1 MHSNKAEIQEQLQL
15 LSESLSMGTLAPV
28 TRMLNSMKPQ
38 DLAHLLE
45 SSPPK
50 MRHTIWQLVDI
61 ENEGDVLPFLSEE
74 IQKQF
79 LEGLNAE
86 EVLAITEGLETDDI
100 ADILQ
105 QLPNTI
111 IQEVILSMDHQ
122 DRQRVESVLNL
133 DEDSAGGLMST
144 EMITIRAPI
153 TLDVVLRY
161 LRRHQEL
168 PDATDNIYVVNR
180 KDQFIGLLPISRLV
194 TSDPAITVREVMVSD
209 AETIPV
215 DMPKQEVARLFERN
229 IWVSAPVVDTNGVLL
244 GRITID
250 DIVDVIRDEAEH
262 NMLGMAGLSEDED
275 TFASVR
281 KTTPRRAIWLGIN
294 LLTAILAST
303 VIKQFEGTISHI
315 VALAILMPIVASMG
329 GVAGTQ
335 TQTIIIRG
343 IALGQ
348 IGKNNSL
355 WLLSREMLVGLLNGA
370 FWGTAIAIATWII
383 YRDIKLSFII
393 GAALIANIQVSAIT
407 GTLLPI
413 ALKKMRIDPALAG
426 GVILTTFTDC
436 LGFFV
441 FLGMATWVYFS

>member
-133 DEDSAGGLMST
+133 DEDSAG
-144 EMITIRAPI
+144 
-153 TLDVVLRY
+153 LDG
-161 LRRHQEL
+161 
-168 PDATDNIYVVNR
+168 P
-180 KDQFIGLLPISRLV
+180 
-194 TSDPAITVREVMVSD
+194 
-209 AETIPV
+209 
-215 DMPKQEVARLFERN
+215 
-229 IWVSAPVVDTNGVLL
+229 
-244 GRITID
+244 
-250 DIVDVIRDEAEH
+250 
-262 NMLGMAGLSEDED
+262 
-275 TFASVR
+275 
-281 KTTPRRAIWLGIN
+281 
-294 LLTAILAST
+294 LT
-303 VIKQFEGTISHI
+303 G
-315 VALAILMPIVASMG
+315 
-329 GVAGTQ
+329 
-335 TQTIIIRG
+335 
-343 IALGQ
+343 
-348 IGKNNSL
+348 
-355 WLLSREMLVGLLNGA
+355 
-370 FWGTAIAIATWII
+370 
-383 YRDIKLSFII
+383 
-393 GAALIANIQVSAIT
+393 
-407 GTLLPI
+407 
-413 ALKKMRIDPALAG
+413 
-426 GVILTTFTDC
+426 
-436 LGFFV
+436 
-441 FLGMATWVYFS
+441 